1 MINAS
6 ELPVNDKV
14 QNDVH
19 TASTGVVGQK

>member
-6 ELPVNDKV
+6 QLPVNDKV

-19 TASTGVVGQK
+19 TATTGVGQR